1 MNITTKKT
9 CKYFKIYINLVLHLS
24 IKIDEYLGI
33 QSWID
38 DNNLY
43 RYNIEFYLKNGKG
56 IVCEY
61 DDRILWETILKEI
74 DNNL

>member
-9 CKYFKIYINLVLHLS
+9 CKYFKIYINQTLHLS
-24 IKIDEYLGI
+24 IKIDEYLGV

-38 DNNLY
+38 ENTLY
-43 RYNIEFYLKNGKG
+43 RYNIEFYLKNRKS

-61 DDRILWETILKEI
+61 EDRVLWESILKQI
-74 DNNL
+74 DAGL